1 MFSHATVAAAF
12 EEHRNATEQLKS
24 VYDAADGRE
33 LTAEERQL
41 EERLNTAIDGSL
53 DSARAGLA
61 FLQRAAEA
69 DEARAQF
76 AGYKPAGDSGEHR
89 STADVEREELRQLIA
104 GERRS
109 VEFRDLNVGTAADG
123 GNTVPTSMYSQVHE
137 FLRASS
143 SVMTAGAFAI
153 NTTSGEAIQIP
164 RVSAYSTAAI
174 VAEAGSIGV
183 SDPAFGQ
190 VTLNA
195 YKYGFLVEVST
206 ELLADSTFDVAGF
219 LARQGG
225 QALGRGIN
233 AHFLTGSGSSQPN
246 GVDNCTLNKDAAAV
260 AAITVDEL
268 IDLQELLVDG
278 YQAQAS
284 WIMKQSTRAIIRK
297 LKDSNG
303 QYLWQPAITAG
314 APSTILGRPAFTD
327 DAMAAATAGNVS
339 VIYGDLS
346 GYYAR
351 FAGPVRVER
360 SDDFKFQND
369 QAVFRFL
376 QRADGDIVD
385 TAAIAKLTQA
395 AS

>member
-1 MFSHATVAAAF
+1 MPRGFTRVQAVA
-12 EEHRNATEQLKS
+12 
-24 VYDAADGRE
+24 
-33 LTAEERQL
+33 
-41 EERLNTAIDGSL
+41 
-53 DSARAGLA
+53 
-61 FLQRAAEA
+61 
-69 DEARAQF
+69 
-76 AGYKPAGDSGEHR
+76 
-89 STADVEREELRQLIA
+89 
-104 GERRS
+104 
-109 VEFRDLNVGTAADG
+109 
-123 GNTVPTSMYSQVHE
+123 
-137 FLRASS
+137 
-143 SVMTAGAFAI
+143 
-153 NTTSGEAIQIP
+153 
-164 RVSAYSTAAI
+164 
-174 VAEAGSIGV
+174 
-183 SDPAFGQ
+183 
-190 VTLNA
+190 
-195 YKYGFLVEVST
+195 
-206 ELLADSTFDVAGF
+206 
-219 LARQGG
+219 
-225 QALGRGIN
+225 
-233 AHFLTGSGSSQPN
+233 
-246 GVDNCTLNKDAAAV
+246 AAAV

-278 YQAQAS
+278 YQANAS

>member
-12 EEHRNATEQLKS
+12 EEHRNAREQL
-24 VYDAADGRE
+24 VTMYDAAEGRE

-53 DSARAGLA
+53 DSAQAGLA
-61 FLQRAAEA
+61 FLKRAAEA

-76 AGYKPAGDSGEHR
+76 AGYQPAGGSAEHR
-89 STADVEREELRQLIA
+89 SAADVEREELRQLIA

-109 VEFRDLNVGTAADG
+109 VEFRDLNVGTAGDG

-153 NTTSGEAIQIP
+153 NTTSGEEIQIP

-174 VAEAGSIGV
+174 VAEAASIGV

-190 VTLNA
+190 VTLGA
-195 YKYGFLVEVST
+195 YKYGFFVDVST

-233 AHFLTGSGSSQPN
+233 AHFISGSGSDQPN
-246 GVDNCTLNKDAAAV
+246 GVDNCTLNKAAAAV

-278 YQAQAS
+278 YQANAS
-284 WIMKQSTRAIIRK
+284 WIMKQSTRGLIRK

-327 DAMAAATAGNVS
+327 DGMAAATAGNVS

-369 QAVFRFL
+369 QVSFRFL